1 MEHSLH
7 YHLRACHTNCQKAI
21 ISDIREHTE
30 LRPGEPK
37 ILEFLMEHEPCEQKE
52 IAAGCSLDS
61 ASVTGILGR
70 METRGLIRREM
81 KNGNRRSLYVS
92 MTEHGS
98 ALAKEVEAA
107 FSRADE
113 RAVRGLSGEAQEELM
128 RLLDL
133 VNHNF
138 LESSEG

>member
-1 MEHSLH
+1 
-7 YHLRACHTNCQKAI
+7 
-21 ISDIREHTE
+21 
-30 LRPGEPK
+30 
-37 ILEFLMEHEPCEQKE
+37 
-52 IAAGCSLDS
+52 
-61 ASVTGILGR
+61 
-70 METRGLIRREM
+70 
-81 KNGNRRSLYVS
+81 

>member
-1 MEHSLH
+1 MRTKRDCGGLQSGFSVGDGNSRQDGDAWPH
-7 YHLRACHTNCQKAI
+7 
-21 ISDIREHTE
+21 
-30 LRPGEPK
+30 PK
-37 ILEFLMEHEPCEQKE
+37 RDEKRQPQ
-52 IAAGCSLDS
+52 IAVC
-61 ASVTGILGR
+61 I
-70 METRGLIRREM
+70 
-81 KNGNRRSLYVS
+81 
-92 MTEHGS
+92 TEHGS

-113 RAVRGLSGEAQEELM
+113 RAVRGLSGEVQEELM